1 MKRLDKYLVGEFVKL
16 YLLAIIALIVI
27 GLVGAAVDNLTD
39 YLHDGY
45 SPVAVMRIF
54 LWMVPGIFVQF
65 SPLAVLISVLV
76 ILGLMG
82 KHREMLV
89 LEGSG
94 LFPLRFLSPFFIM
107 GAFLIPFV
115 FLVNETAVPASFNQ
129 IKPRSEISNP
139 TLALPQFFFYAEKM
153 QPVENVFEKPNILI
167 FYPDGSLKE
176 IYRGE
181 RCRIEEDG
189 QWLIESGLRVIFSTG
204 GEVLDE
210 VSFVRRLFD
219 FRLGREDLEPLLK
232 PAQSL
237 SLRRLTGY
245 LERLNRAGMSPAAI
259 RTAVLSHF
267 SYPLLNI
274 FVVFLALPLAFSRR
288 FSRPVLITLGFLLA
302 MLTYWLFSFGL
313 ALGNQGYLPPALA
326 VFLPQI
332 VILTG
337 AFLFLCRSLF
347 DNP

>member
-1 MKRLDKYLVGEFVKL
+1 MKRLDKYLAGEFVKL
-16 YLLAIIALIVI
+16 YLLAVIALIVI
-27 GLVGAAVDNLTD
+27 GLVGAIVDNLGD
-39 YLHDGY
+39 YLHGGY
-45 SPVAVMRIF
+45 SPSEVMRIF
-54 LWMVPGIFVQF
+54 FWMVPSIFVQF

-76 ILGLMG
+76 TLGLMG

-94 LFPLRFLSPFFIM
+94 LFPLRFLAPFFVL
-107 GAFLIPFV
+107 GGLLIPFV
-115 FLVNETAVPASFNQ
+115 FLVNETAVPASFSR
-129 IKPRSEISNP
+129 IKPQSEVSNP
-139 TLALPQFFFYAEKM
+139 TLALPQFFFYADSFRTT
-153 QPVENVFEKPNILI
+153 ENLFEKPNILI
-167 FYPDGSLKE
+167 FYPDGNLKE
-176 IYRGE
+176 IYRGD

-189 QWLIESGLRVIFSTG
+189 QWLIESGLRVRFSTE
-204 GEVLDE
+204 GEVLEE
-210 VSFVRRLFD
+210 VSFVRRSFD
-219 FRLGREDLEPLLK
+219 FQMGREDLEPLLK
-232 PAQSL
+232 PVQTL
-237 SLRRLTGY
+237 SLRQLVGY
-245 LERLNRAGMSPAAI
+245 LERLNRAGMAPVAI

-274 FVVFLALPLAFSRR
+274 FVVFLTLPLAFSRR
-288 FSRPVLITLGFLLA
+288 FSRPVLVTLGFLLA

-326 VFLPQI
+326 AFLPQI